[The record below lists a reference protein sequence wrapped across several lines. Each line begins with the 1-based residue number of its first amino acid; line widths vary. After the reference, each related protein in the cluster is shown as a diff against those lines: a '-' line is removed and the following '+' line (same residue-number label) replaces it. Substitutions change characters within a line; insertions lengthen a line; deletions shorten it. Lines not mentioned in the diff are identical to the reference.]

1 MCYSISRLK
10 SACHRRRSPFWFI
23 SFPKSGRTW
32 TKTIVENYLCRLYGL
47 RPFTFEE
54 HTPWIRRGTARQI
67 PRLYFI
73 HPHSTETDHGV
84 TDRFMAKIANKKV
97 VVLVRNPRDVVFT
110 YYFRLRKRI
119 RDPKV
124 ESMSIDEFIRHP
136 CYGITRVVEFTNI
149 WFGAKERFRQFLFLR
164 FEDVQ
169 RDPENEIARL
179 LEFLNIPVNLGVL
192 REVIG
197 ETDDQTTRTIEDD
210 SAALSPADR
219 SFIEK
224 AALKL
229 DPGIGYQGKP
239 NLAD

>member
-1 MCYSISRLK
+1 
-10 SACHRRRSPFWFI
+10 
-23 SFPKSGRTW
+23 
-32 TKTIVENYLCRLYGL
+32 
-47 RPFTFEE
+47 
-54 HTPWIRRGTARQI
+54 
-67 PRLYFI
+67 
-73 HPHSTETDHGV
+73 
-84 TDRFMAKIANKKV
+84 MAKIANKKV

-210 SAALSPADR
+210 SATLSSADR

-229 DPGIGYQGKP
+229 NPGIGYQGKP